1 MSDHLNIQGDDHH
14 SDDGLITEEMN
25 EYVSVRIGEQLFGAP
40 VNEIREVFAPQS
52 VTSVPTAPAEVAGLL
67 NLRGRIV
74 TAIDARCRL
83 GMPPREDDD
92 AGMALGVE
100 LGSEI
105 FGLIVDSVGEVLRRP
120 SAELEPVPA
129 HVDAKWR
136 SMVKG
141 VHRLDKELLAVLD
154 ISALLGL
161 AATDEAA

>member
-1 MSDHLNIQGDDHH
+1 MSHEHLTD
-14 SDDGLITEEMN
+14 SDLNSEHIS
-25 EYVSVRIGEQLFGAP
+25 EYVSVRIGDQLFGAP
-40 VNEIREVFAPQS
+40 VLEIREVFTPQS
-52 VTSVPTAPAEVAGLL
+52 VTSVPMAPEEVAGLL

-74 TAIDARCRL
+74 TAIDARRRL
-83 GMPPREDDD
+83 GLPPRD
-92 AGMALGVE
+92 ATDKGMALGVE
-100 LGSEI
+100 RGSEI

-154 ISALLGL
+154 VSAVLGL
-161 AATDEAA
+161 ADTAKAA

>member
-1 MSDHLNIQGDDHH
+1 MSDAHM
-14 SDDGLITEEMN
+14 TESELSGEAMN
-25 EYVSVRIGEQLFGAP
+25 EYVSVRIGNQLFGAP

-52 VTSVPTAPAEVAGLL
+52 VTTVPQAPAEVAGLL

-74 TAIDARCRL
+74 TAIDARRRL
-83 GMPPREDDD
+83 GLTPRDAND

-100 LGSEI
+100 RGSEI

-120 SAELEPVPA
+120 CAELEPVPA
-129 HVDAKWR
+129 HVDPNWR

-154 ISALLGL
+154 VSAVLGMADKAK
-161 AATDEAA
+161 AA

>member
-1 MSDHLNIQGDDHH
+1 MSGEQM
-14 SDDGLITEEMN
+14 TESELSSEAMN
-25 EYVSVRIGEQLFGAP
+25 EYVSVRIGDQLFGAP

-52 VTSVPTAPAEVAGLL
+52 VTTVPQAPAEVAGLL

-74 TAIDARCRL
+74 TAIDARRRL
-83 GMPPREDDD
+83 GLQPRD
-92 AGMALGVE
+92 ANDSGMALGVE
-100 LGSEI
+100 RGSEI

-129 HVDAKWR
+129 HVDPNWR

-154 ISALLGL
+154 VSAVLGMADKAK
-161 AATDEAA
+161 AA